1 MSVTAPV
8 TPHRAPSAR
17 YALLALAFGAVGL
30 LLVGLASLA
39 HTGVMVDEHLHYAQ
53 ISSFHHGDGS
63 LNPRITT
70 FPTYHWLVAQAL
82 AWAEA
87 PIWQAS
93 RWVSAASGLLLVLV
107 AAVAWGWRLHG
118 DARVAALR
126 AALVVLMPVLLPYVF
141 LIYTDPLGLAFV
153 LFAAWAAEARRWW
166 LAALFIA
173 CAVAVRQTQIV
184 WALWLLA
191 LYAIREAPALR
202 TRADWLRAL
211 SAIAPLGLV
220 LAAFAVFV
228 VVNGGVAIGDRNAHP
243 GDGLHDG
250 NILFLLF
257 VALVIFLPA
266 HVAAAPAVVAM
277 ARRHPLACTAGAIG
291 VFVWFVAGFEVD
303 HLFNMLPG
311 HLHNDVALWL
321 ARLENRV
328 LVAVPVTWA
337 ALSMVALVDR
347 GRETWAWVAA
357 TLVSLAPHWM
367 IEHRYGIVALALW
380 QVLRRPL
387 DPAAEWM
394 LAIWVAGWGVAML
407 HLIRPGTY
415 FL

>member
-1 MSVTAPV
+1 MPTPAPS
-8 TPHRAPSAR
+8 HRAPSAR
-17 YALLALAFGAVGL
+17 YALLSLAFGAVGL
-30 LLVGLASLA
+30 LLVGLVSLA
-39 HTGVMVDEHLHYAQ
+39 HTGVMVDEHLHHAQ
-53 ISSFHHGDGS
+53 IASFHHGDGS
-63 LNPRITT
+63 LHPRITT
-70 FPTYHWLVAQAL
+70 FATYHWLVAQAL
-82 AWAEA
+82 TWVEP
-87 PIWQAS
+87 PIWQAA

-107 AAVAWGWRLHG
+107 AAVAWGWRAHG

-153 LFAAWAAEARRWW
+153 LVAAWAAEARRWW

-173 CAVAVRQTQIV
+173 CAAAVRQTQIV

-228 VVNGGVAIGDRNAHP
+228 VVNGGVAIGDRDAHP
-243 GDGLHDG
+243 SSGLHDG
-250 NILFLLF
+250 NILFGLF
-257 VALVIFLPA
+257 VAMVMFLPV
-266 HVAAAPAVVAM
+266 HIAAAPAVVAM
-277 ARRHPLACTAGAIG
+277 VRRKPLACWAGAIG
-291 VFVWFVAGFEVD
+291 VCAWFAVGFEVD
-303 HLFNMLPG
+303 HLFNLLPG
-311 HLHNDVALWL
+311 YLHNDVAVWL
-321 ARLENRV
+321 ARPENRV
-328 LVAVPVTWA
+328 LFAVPVAWT
-337 ALSMVALVDR
+337 ALSLVALLDR

-357 TLVSLAPHWM
+357 SLLALGPHWM